1 MQYYDKRGKIEQMER
16 NKIKELILEYRER
29 FTSRDDSL
37 IPREIQKT
45 IQSYLSSKEI
55 LFITGTRRG
64 GKSSLMKLICA
75 DLIKDKHIPLTNILY
90 LNFEDERFIEFK
102 VSDFNL
108 IYEVFL
114 EENAPNKKSYFF
126 LDEIQ
131 NIPEWEK
138 WVNRLYEM
146 HQIKIF
152 ITGSNRKL
160 LNSEVASTLTGRNR
174 VITNFPFSFREFLQ
188 YKKIKHVNSSLYITE
203 ERTKIKNTFQEYLK
217 LGGYPEVIK
226 SNDPTLLEQY
236 FKDFIYRDILPRYT
250 IRKNKALREL
260 CLFLASN
267 IANIHSYKKLQ
278 QLVEAKSLNTIKH
291 FLEIFEE
298 VYLFFQVDL
307 FDYSIKRQI
316 YNPSKIYTIDTALSQ
331 SVSFQFSKN
340 IGHIYEN
347 LVFLELK
354 RKNKE
359 LYYWKDEKGREVDLI
374 IRSGREIVEMIQVCY
389 NLSNP
394 NTRNCE
400 IQALIKGHQALKNPK
415 LTLITDDEEDTYQ
428 SGNISINM
436 IPLWKWLIKD

>member
-1 MQYYDKRGKIEQMER
+1 MER

-29 FTSRDDSL
+29 FTSPDDSL
-37 IPREIQKT
+37 IHREIQKT

-55 LFITGTRRG
+55 IFITGTRRG

-75 DLIKDKHIPLTNILY
+75 DLIKDSLIPLTNILY

-114 EENAPNKKSYFF
+114 EENISNKKSYFF

-146 HQIKIF
+146 YQIKIF

-174 VITNFPFSFREFLQ
+174 VIVNFPFSFREFLQ
-188 YKKIKHVNSSLYITE
+188 YKKIKHDDSSLYITE
-203 ERTKIKNTFQEYLK
+203 ERAMIKNAFQEYLK

-267 IANIHSYKKLQ
+267 IATIHSYKKLQ

-354 RKNKE
+354 RQNKE
-359 LYYWKDEKGREVDLI
+359 LYYWKDEKGREVDLV
-374 IRSGREIVEMIQVCY
+374 IRSGREITEMIQVCY
-389 NLSNP
+389 HMSNP
-394 NTRNCE
+394 NTRNRE
-400 IQALIKGHQALKNPK
+400 IQALIKAHQQFKKSK
-415 LTLITDDEEDTYQ
+415 LTLITDDEEDIYQ
-428 SGNISINM
+428 SDNIFVNI

>member
-1 MQYYDKRGKIEQMER
+1 MER

-29 FTSRDDSL
+29 FTSPDDSL
-37 IPREIQKT
+37 TPREIQKT

-55 LFITGTRRG
+55 IFITGTRRG

-75 DLIKDKHIPLTNILY
+75 DLIKDNLIPLTNILY

-114 EENAPNKKSYFF
+114 EENTPNKKSYFF

-146 HQIKIF
+146 YQIKIF
-152 ITGSNRKL
+152 ITGSNRNL

-188 YKKIKHVNSSLYITE
+188 YKEIKYDDQSLYITAD
-203 ERTKIKNTFQEYLK
+203 RARIKNTFQEYLK
-217 LGGYPEVIK
+217 LGGYPEVIIN
-226 SNDPTLLEQY
+226 NDRTLLEQY

-278 QLVEAKSLNTIKH
+278 QLVDAKSLNTIKH

-359 LYYWKDEKGREVDLI
+359 LYYWKDEKGREVDLA
-374 IRSGREIVEMIQVCY
+374 IRSGREIEEMIQVCY
-389 NLSNP
+389 NMSNP
-394 NTRNCE
+394 NTRNRE
-400 IQALIKGHQALKNPK
+400 IQTLIKAHQEFKKSK
-415 LTLITDDEEDTYQ
+415 LTLITDDEEDIYQ
-428 SGNISINM
+428 SGNIFVNI

>member
-1 MQYYDKRGKIEQMER
+1 MER

-29 FTSRDDSL
+29 FTSPDDSL

-55 LFITGTRRG
+55 IFITGTRRG
-64 GKSSLMKLICA
+64 GKSSVMKLICA
-75 DLIKDKHIPLTNILY
+75 DLIKDHLIPLTNILY
-90 LNFEDERFIEFK
+90 LNFEDERFVEFK
-102 VSDFNL
+102 VNDFNL

-114 EENAPNKKSYFF
+114 EENNPNKKSYFF

-138 WVNRLYEM
+138 WVNHLYEM
-146 HQIKIF
+146 YQIKIF
-152 ITGSNRKL
+152 ITGSNRNL

-188 YKKIKHVNSSLYITE
+188 YKEIKYDDQSLYITAD
-203 ERTKIKNTFQEYLK
+203 RARIKNTFQEYLK
-217 LGGYPEVIK
+217 LGGYPEVIIN
-226 SNDPTLLEQY
+226 NDRTLLEQY

-278 QLVEAKSLNTIKH
+278 QLVDAKSLNTIKH

-340 IGHIYEN
+340 NGHIYEN

-359 LYYWKDEKGREVDLI
+359 LYYWKDEKGREVDLA
-374 IRSGREIVEMIQVCY
+374 IRSGREIEEMIQVCY
-389 NLSNP
+389 NMSNP
-394 NTRNCE
+394 NTRNRE
-400 IQALIKGHQALKNPK
+400 IQALIKAHQEFKKSK
-415 LTLITDDEEDTYQ
+415 LTLITDDEEDIYQ
-428 SGNISINM
+428 SGNIFVNI

>member
-1 MQYYDKRGKIEQMER
+1 MER

-29 FTSRDDSL
+29 FTSPDDSL

-55 LFITGTRRG
+55 IFITGTRRG
-64 GKSSLMKLICA
+64 GKSSLMKLVCA
-75 DLIKDKHIPLTNILY
+75 DLIKDNLIPLTNILY

-146 HQIKIF
+146 YQIKIF
-152 ITGSNRKL
+152 ITGSNRNL

-188 YKKIKHVNSSLYITE
+188 YKEIKYDNSSLYITE
-203 ERTKIKNTFQEYLK
+203 ERAKIKNTFQEYLK

-267 IANIHSYKKLQ
+267 IATIHSYKKLQ

-331 SVSFQFSKN
+331 SVSFQISKN

-354 RKNKE
+354 RQNKE
-359 LYYWKDEKGREVDLI
+359 LYYWKDEKGREVDLV
-374 IRSGREIVEMIQVCY
+374 IRSGREIEEMIQVCY
-389 NLSNP
+389 NMSNP
-394 NTRNCE
+394 NTRNRE
-400 IQALIKGHQALKNPK
+400 IQALIEAHQELKKPK
-415 LTLITDDEEDTYQ
+415 LTLITDDEENIYQ
-428 SGNISINM
+428 SGNISINI

>member
-1 MQYYDKRGKIEQMER
+1 MER

-29 FTSRDDSL
+29 FTSPDDSL
-37 IPREIQKT
+37 TPREIQKT

-55 LFITGTRRG
+55 IFITGTRRG

-75 DLIKDKHIPLTNILY
+75 DLIKDNLIPLTNILY

-114 EENAPNKKSYFF
+114 EENTPNKKSYFF

-146 HQIKIF
+146 YQIKIF
-152 ITGSNRKL
+152 ITGSNRNL

-188 YKKIKHVNSSLYITE
+188 YKEIKYDDQSLYITAD
-203 ERTKIKNTFQEYLK
+203 RARIKNTFQEYLK
-217 LGGYPEVIK
+217 LGGYPEVIIN
-226 SNDPTLLEQY
+226 NDRTLLEQY

-278 QLVEAKSLNTIKH
+278 QLVDAKSLNTIKH

-359 LYYWKDEKGREVDLI
+359 LYYWKDEKGREVDLA
-374 IRSGREIVEMIQVCY
+374 IRSGREIEEMIQVCY
-389 NLSNP
+389 NMSNP
-394 NTRNCE
+394 NTRNRE
-400 IQALIKGHQALKNPK
+400 IQALIKAHQEFKKSK
-415 LTLITDDEEDTYQ
+415 LTLITDDEEDIYQ
-428 SGNISINM
+428 SGNIFVNI

>member
-1 MQYYDKRGKIEQMER
+1 MER

-29 FTSRDDSL
+29 FTSLDDSL

-55 LFITGTRRG
+55 IFITGTRRG

-75 DLIKDKHIPLTNILY
+75 DLIKDNLIPLTNILY

-114 EENAPNKKSYFF
+114 EENTPNKKSYFF

-146 HQIKIF
+146 YQIKIF

-160 LNSEVASTLTGRNR
+160 LNSEVAGTLTGRNR
-174 VITNFPFSFREFLQ
+174 VITIFPFSFREFLQ
-188 YKKIKHVNSSLYITE
+188 YKKIKHDDSSLYITE
-203 ERTKIKNTFQEYLK
+203 ERAKIKNSFQEYQK

-267 IANIHSYKKLQ
+267 IATIHSYKKLQ

-347 LVFLELK
+347 IVFLELK
-354 RKNKE
+354 RQNKE
-359 LYYWKDEKGREVDLI
+359 LYYWKDEKGREVDLA
-374 IRSGREIVEMIQVCY
+374 IRSGREIEEMIQVCY
-389 NLSNP
+389 NMSNP
-394 NTRNCE
+394 NTRNRE
-400 IQALIKGHQALKNPK
+400 IQALIKAHQEFKKSK
-415 LTLITDDEEDTYQ
+415 LTLITDDEEDIYQ
-428 SGNISINM
+428 YGNISINI

>member
-1 MQYYDKRGKIEQMER
+1 MER

-29 FTSRDDSL
+29 FTSPDDSL

-55 LFITGTRRG
+55 IFITGTRRG
-64 GKSSLMKLICA
+64 GKSSVMKLICA
-75 DLIKDKHIPLTNILY
+75 DLIKDHLIPLTNILY
-90 LNFEDERFIEFK
+90 LNFEDERFVEFK
-102 VSDFNL
+102 VNDFNL

-114 EENAPNKKSYFF
+114 EENNPNKKSYFF

-146 HQIKIF
+146 YQIKIF

-188 YKKIKHVNSSLYITE
+188 YKEIKYDNSFLYITE
-203 ERTKIKNTFQEYLK
+203 ERAKIKNAFQEYLK
-217 LGGYPEVIK
+217 LGGYPEVIIN
-226 SNDPTLLEQY
+226 NDPTLLEQY

-267 IANIHSYKKLQ
+267 ISNIHSYKKLQ

-291 FLEIFEE
+291 FLEILEE
-298 VYLFFQVDL
+298 VYLFFPVDL

-359 LYYWKDEKGREVDLI
+359 LYYWKDEKGREVDLA
-374 IRSGREIVEMIQVCY
+374 IRSGREIEEMIQVCY
-389 NLSNP
+389 NLSTP
-394 NTRNCE
+394 NTRNRE
-400 IQALIKGHQALKNPK
+400 IHALIQAHQELKNPK
-415 LTLITDDEEDTYQ
+415 LTLITDDEEDIYQ
-428 SGNISINM
+428 SGNIFINI

>member
-1 MQYYDKRGKIEQMER
+1 MER

-29 FTSRDDSL
+29 FTSPDDSL

-55 LFITGTRRG
+55 IFITGTRRG
-64 GKSSLMKLICA
+64 GKSSVMKLICA
-75 DLIKDKHIPLTNILY
+75 DLIKDNHIPLTNILY

-102 VSDFNL
+102 VIDFNL

-114 EENAPNKKSYFF
+114 EENTPNKKSYFF

-146 HQIKIF
+146 YQIKIF

-188 YKKIKHVNSSLYITE
+188 YKKIKHDDSSLYITE
-203 ERTKIKNTFQEYLK
+203 ERAKIKNTFQEYLK

-267 IANIHSYKKLQ
+267 IATIHSYKKLQ
-278 QLVEAKSLNTIKH
+278 QLVEVKSLNTIKH
-291 FLEIFEE
+291 FLEILEE

-359 LYYWKDEKGREVDLI
+359 LYYWKDEKGREVDLV
-374 IRSGREIVEMIQVCY
+374 IRCGREIVEMIQVCY
-389 NLSNP
+389 NMSNP
-394 NTRNCE
+394 NTRNRE
-400 IQALIKGHQALKNPK
+400 IQALIKGHQEFKKSK

-436 IPLWKWLIKD
+436 IPLWKWLTKD